1 MPVGLNG
8 TIAVIGQ
15 GYVGLPLAVEAAE
28 AGWTVI
34 GVDKSPIIV
43 KNLNSGRSHIEDI
56 SDARLSALIEGKRY
70 VASGDYREISKA
82 TVCVICVPTPL
93 DHEGKPDT
101 RILES
106 AVISVAPHLKSGTLL
121 VNESTSYP
129 GTLRDLIKRIVDEKR
144 DSGAEGIK
152 FASAPERID
161 PQNKEW
167 KLSATPRLISG
178 IDNEAR
184 KAAEDF
190 YSTFCHNI
198 VPVSSPEVAELAKLL
213 ENTFRQV
220 NIALINQLV
229 PFCHKLGIDIREV
242 IEAAGTKPYGF
253 MKFYPGAGVGGH
265 CIPVDPIYLLWK
277 SRQLG
282 IDLPFIEKADDI
294 NRKMPEYVT
303 ERLLALTQERAS
315 KSVLLLGIAYK
326 PGVSDVR
333 ESPALDVAKH
343 LKARGF
349 EVYFLDP
356 LVESID
362 GIDPYNGEDIRAA
375 IVVTA
380 QPGLDLG
387 PYVAAD
393 IPILDCTGAFKGIPN
408 VHQL

>member
-1 MPVGLNG
+1 MHVGLNG

-34 GVDKSPIIV
+34 GVDKSPSIV

-70 VASGDYREISKA
+70 VASGDYQEISKA

-93 DHEGKPDT
+93 NHEGKPDT

-129 GTLRDLIKRIVDEKR
+129 GTLRDLIKRIVEEKR

-229 PFCHKLGIDIREV
+229 PFCHELGIDIREV

-265 CIPVDPIYLLWK
+265 CIPVDPLYLLWK

-333 ESPALDVAKH
+333 ESPALDVSKQ

-362 GIDPYNGEDIRAA
+362 GIDPYKGEDIRAA

>member
-1 MPVGLNG
+1 M
-8 TIAVIGQ
+8 
-15 GYVGLPLAVEAAE
+15 
-28 AGWTVI
+28 
-34 GVDKSPIIV
+34 
-43 KNLNSGRSHIEDI
+43 
-56 SDARLSALIEGKRY
+56 
-70 VASGDYREISKA
+70 
-82 TVCVICVPTPL
+82 
-93 DHEGKPDT
+93 
-101 RILES
+101 
-106 AVISVAPHLKSGTLL
+106 
-121 VNESTSYP
+121 
-129 GTLRDLIKRIVDEKR
+129 DEKR

-190 YSTFCHNI
+190 YSTFCQNI

-229 PFCHKLGIDIREV
+229 PFCHELGVDIREV

-303 ERLLALTQERAS
+303 ERLIALSQEKAS

-333 ESPALDVAKH
+333 ESPALDVSKQ